1 MASTEDEN
9 TEDLIQEFSGRKKEK
24 PGNSSRRDADNE
36 KRNKGKKARKSS
48 KWGASKGFNRS
59 EDEDED
65 DDSKRNG
72 KLTERNKDYPS
83 DKIETAKRRPK
94 AKLRNDI
101 TIDMS
106 NEEEE
111 ENEEEE
117 DEKQDEGEQD
127 ENRAPGK
134 NKKKKNKRFFKTRN
148 SPRHLFSPKAR
159 EDFEESK
166 LWKKIGILDGK
177 DKMMW
182 ARRAFFMSTEQ
193 IFPGFTRNYG
203 LSSKS
208 RDPAGIKLRSSVP
221 LKICLL
227 AHSYFVP
234 LWFLGFVATY
244 EFSTR
249 SLKPLHSYVHTCIT
263 YISMGT
269 DLLRLYAG
277 FLSNTKDDMQLLA
290 LYWMATV
297 ILQTPMLCFIF
308 ATHTFSTWLLPLNV
322 SLDTLL
328 GCILI
333 LEIWFGFWHLKGL
346 VSSEINLLYMARQMH
361 DVVLVKDSSHKRTN
375 NPRVINCPD
384 RGPYVDWSS
393 SSSSSSSGGSVQ
405 AKTKSSKKNNKSVK
419 VKGSKVRGKESVLIN
434 SSDEDPPATP

>member
-1 MASTEDEN
+1 MTSTEEESN
-9 TEDLIQEFSGRKKEK
+9 GEAIREFINNGYNQRAGSNANWRK
-24 PGNSSRRDADNE
+24 GY
-36 KRNKGKKARKSS
+36 GKKNKKQS
-48 KWGASKGFNRS
+48 KASPKWNLNGTDNDE
-59 EDEDED
+59 ED
-65 DDSKRNG
+65 SQRNG
-72 KLTERNKDYPS
+72 KRTGKSKRDTYQDDEEQEEDAIFSPDKKRVKTKYKKD
-83 DKIETAKRRPK
+83 IA
-94 AKLRNDI
+94 
-101 TIDMS
+101 IDMTDDDEDGADQ
-106 NEEEE
+106 NG
-111 ENEEEE
+111 EE
-117 DEKQDEGEQD
+117 DEQK
-127 ENRAPGK
+127 APANSKGQ
-134 NKKKKNKRFFKTRN
+134 KKGNRFFKTRN
-148 SPRHLFSPKAR
+148 SPRHVVSPKSR
-159 EDFEESK
+159 ENFEQSK

-203 LSSKS
+203 LSSKA

-234 LWFLGFVATY
+234 LWFLGFVATH
-244 EFSTR
+244 EFSTK

-269 DLLRLYAG
+269 DVLRLYAG

-308 ATHTFSTWLLPLNV
+308 ATHGFSTWLLPLNV
-322 SLDTLL
+322 SLDILL
-328 GCILI
+328 GSILV

-361 DVVLVKDSSHKRTN
+361 DVVLIKDRDKKG
-375 NPRVINCPD
+375 NPRVVNCPD
-384 RGPYVDWSS
+384 KGPQVDWSNNSEES
-393 SSSSSSSGGSVQ
+393 SSSTS
-405 AKTKSSKKNNKSVK
+405 TSVK
-419 VKGSKVRGKESVLIN
+419 PKQSKGNSNTKAKGSKQGEKKAIPVKN
-434 SSDEDPPATP
+434 SASDEDPVDGETS